1 MKKLMH
7 VKKEEQE
14 IMPLFNGA
22 FIENKPIPFPNFEG
36 TIAYSNLFY
45 WANLEAKE
53 TSEFPLHPHEGFEI
67 MTFVFTGSVE
77 HFDTATKVWT
87 PLSEGGVQVIQ
98 AGSGVKHAERI
109 TKGTQLF
116 QIWFDPDFSKSLK
129 QNAQYKDYAGD
140 CFKYE
145 EVGGLERLSYLQEKG
160 PIVSQT
166 PGISIEKLSFK
177 EGNYQEVLDEDF
189 VYSCY
194 LLKGR
199 LDVDATELEKDDFLR
214 VTEHKELKL
223 VVYEDSE
230 LFVIKSPLEVTYDR
244 FIQRY

>member
-7 VKKEEQE
+7 IKKEEQE

-36 TIAYSNLFY
+36 TKAYSNLFY
-45 WANLEAKE
+45 WANLEAIE

-67 MTFVFTGSVE
+67 MTFVFKGSLE
-77 HFDTATKVWT
+77 HFDTASKVWT
-87 PLSEGGVQVIQ
+87 PLNEGDVQVIQ

-109 TKGTQLF
+109 IKGTQLF

-129 QNAQYKDYAGD
+129 KEAQYKDYASL
-140 CFKYE
+140 CFKDE
-145 EVGGLERLSYLQEKG
+145 EDGGLSRLSYLQEKG
-160 PIVSQT
+160 PVYAQT
-166 PGISIEKLSFK
+166 QGISIEKLSLK
-177 EGNYQEVLDEDF
+177 EGRYQEILDAAF

-199 LDVDATELEKDDFLR
+199 LDVNEKTLEKDDFLR
-214 VTEHKELKL
+214 ISEQKDLSL
-223 VVYEDSE
+223 VAYEDSE
-230 LFVIKSPLEVTYDR
+230 LFVIKSPLEVKYDR